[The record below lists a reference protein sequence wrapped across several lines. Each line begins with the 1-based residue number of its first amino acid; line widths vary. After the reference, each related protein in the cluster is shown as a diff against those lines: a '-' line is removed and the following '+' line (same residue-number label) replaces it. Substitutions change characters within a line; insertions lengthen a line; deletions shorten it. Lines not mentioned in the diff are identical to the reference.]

1 MVTLHDKGVI
11 DMWNLTPADAERA
24 KHNLEL
30 RRAAILNRHAE
41 EIRGLEGEQAE
52 IETFVRVAEAFAQ
65 KFKNQTE
72 PAPAESTG
80 ADPEDATKSETA
92 NNTGD
97 PQSPTGLKVH
107 YNRSPNFGDLARRIA
122 S

>member
-1 MVTLHDKGVI
+1 MIG
-11 DMWNLTPADAERA
+11 MWNLTAGDGGRA

-30 RRAAILNRHAE
+30 RRAVILNRHAE

-72 PAPAESTG
+72 PAPADSTG

-97 PQSPTGLKVH
+97 PKSPAGLKVH
-107 YNRSPNFGDLARRIA
+107 YNRSPNFGDLARRMP